1 MLFKISLGGLGI
13 SPTWLENEPRGQNN
27 NWDSHKGELAT
38 DAVAINVCPC
48 LKKHWQV
55 SVIVVIYS
63 TRKKTMKTL
72 PALLQ

>member
-1 MLFKISLGGLGI
+1 MGI

-63 TRKKTMKTL
+63 TQKKKKWKNYQHYYNNKTKKTT
-72 PALLQ
+72 